1 MAFAPA
7 NVPPAAVHDVAL
19 AELQVSVEAP
29 PLAIGLG
36 LAVSVAVGTELVVI
50 ATVAAAAVLVP
61 PAPVHVREYVVSA
74 VNAPVLWLP
83 LVAFAPANV
92 PPEAVH
98 EVALVELQVSV
109 DVPPLAIVVGL
120 AVSDAVGA
128 DGFTGGLAVA
138 GADPDPPQ
146 AARSSAT
153 PMVITGPKQRN
164 RVLSRSRIMSMLGS
178 LSESGSYRGKDG
190 RPAGAFMRRI
200 KRHPFIC
207 SLHNPGQQ
215 RPEPHGN

>member
-1 MAFAPA
+1 MPLVAFAPA
-7 NVPPAAVHDVAL
+7 NVPPVAVHDVAL

-36 LAVSVAVGTELVVI
+36 LAVSVAVGTELAVI
-50 ATVAAAAVLVP
+50 ATVAVAAVLVP

-120 AVSDAVGA
+120 ADSDAVGA
-128 DGFTGGLAVA
+128 DGFEVA

-146 AARSSAT
+146 AARSSAA
-153 PMVITGPKQRN
+153 PMVITGPKQRT
-164 RVLSRSRIMSMLGS
+164 RV
-178 LSESGSYRGKDG
+178 
-190 RPAGAFMRRI
+190 
-200 KRHPFIC
+200 PFI
-207 SLHNPGQQ
+207 
-215 RPEPHGN
+215 